1 MILIHY
7 FLIFT
12 DLSLI
17 IQIREQNIS
26 VFGLTN
32 TMDLKARGTR
42 WSLYAA

>member
-26 VFGLTN
+26 VRP
-32 TMDLKARGTR
+32 D
-42 WSLYAA
+42 